1 MTDIVTDLRKLLASG
16 GYSYSSAEVIN
27 MVGKAAEIIN
37 NLLTTLLQVECPAG
51 GWTGCPDTGHRPQ
64 VKDCLADK
72 SCGCIFG
79 DAVKKAT
86 QP

>member
-1 MTDIVTDLRKLLASG
+1 MADIVTDLRKLLASG

-27 MVGKAAEIIN
+27 MVGKATDTIN
-37 NLLTTLLQVECPAG
+37 DLLAALVEVDCPAG

-64 VKDCLADK
+64 VKDCMADG

-79 DAVKKAT
+79 DAVKKAAR
-86 QP
+86 P